1 MNGQGPSGFGVW
13 RYLGCCL
20 GGAASQPS
28 LRIVFVWMLA
38 QGADKPFII
47 GDSLTRVLATETLVQ
62 APNRIRAQ
70 VFRLRAK
77 GSLCYRVSSSVFHK
91 GARRDKHANV

>member
-13 RYLGCCL
+13 WYLGCCL

-47 GDSLTRVLATETLVQ
+47 GDSLTRVLATEILVQ
-62 APNRIRAQ
+62 APQQN
-70 VFRLRAK
+70 K
-77 GSLCYRVSSSVFHK
+77 GTVL
-91 GARRDKHANV
+91 